1 MTLYEGRV
9 GGQYLVED
17 IKIESEISR
26 RLQALGLIEG
36 TRLKMLNR
44 KGNGSLIIYVRGTRL
59 ALGRHIT
66 YQVVFLLL
74 DSLGDGVFECLALQV
89 FKIIVCQIF

>member
-26 RLQALGLIEG
+26 RLQALGLIE
-36 TRLKMLNR
+36 TEN
-44 KGNGSLIIYVRGTRL
+44 
-59 ALGRHIT
+59 A
-66 YQVVFLLL
+66 
-74 DSLGDGVFECLALQV
+74 EP
-89 FKIIVCQIF
+89 

>member
-1 MTLYEGRV
+1 MTLYEGQV

-17 IKIESEISR
+17 MKIESEISR

-44 KGNGSLIIYVRGTRL
+44 KKNGSLIIYVRGTRL

-66 YQVVFLLL
+66 SGIVVKEVEANE
-74 DSLGDGVFECLALQV
+74 GR
-89 FKIIVCQIF
+89 

>member
-1 MTLYEGRV
+1 MTLYEGQV

-17 IKIESEISR
+17 MKIESEISR

-44 KGNGSLIIYVRGTRL
+44 KKNGSLIIYVRGTRL

-66 YQVVFLLL
+66 SGIDVKEVEANE
-74 DSLGDGVFECLALQV
+74 GR
-89 FKIIVCQIF
+89 

>member
-17 IKIESEISR
+17 IKIESDISR

-59 ALGRHIT
+59 ALGKHIT
-66 YQVVFLLL
+66 SGIVVK
-74 DSLGDGVFECLALQV
+74 GVETDE
-89 FKIIVCQIF
+89 KG

>member
-59 ALGRHIT
+59 AL
-66 YQVVFLLL
+66 
-74 DSLGDGVFECLALQV
+74 
-89 FKIIVCQIF
+89 IILTILPPSGLRLPAESPSIPVNSSPRVISSPI

>member
-66 YQVVFLLL
+66 SGL
-74 DSLGDGVFECLALQV
+74 DVKEAEEIEEG
-89 FKIIVCQIF
+89 